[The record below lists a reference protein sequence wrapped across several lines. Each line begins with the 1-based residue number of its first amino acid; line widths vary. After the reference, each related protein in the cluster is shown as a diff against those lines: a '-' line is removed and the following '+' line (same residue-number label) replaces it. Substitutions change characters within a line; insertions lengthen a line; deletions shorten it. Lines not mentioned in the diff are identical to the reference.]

1 MPIGAARALPP
12 LLMVALLGTAAAQR
26 PKYRSF
32 DGRGNNVAHPEW
44 GALPFTPPGPDR
56 PSARAI
62 SLALMQTDYP
72 EKRRYLEKNTS
83 GQYFDHDL
91 DKIADGDPADVAPIP
106 IPKGDP
112 YYDPAGSGNRTM
124 RFTRSGYNKTSTSP
138 YRETINTITA
148 FVDGSL
154 VYGSS
159 QAIGDRLRA
168 YEGGRMRVVDD
179 PLRGP
184 MLPTVGSVNMSLDY
198 MANDA
203 GRVPP
208 GTLRAMGDVRGNVDP
223 PVLAFQTLW
232 VREHN
237 RLAEELARE
246 HPDWDDEALFQE
258 ARKWNIAL
266 QQVEWRV
273 CFYEYMPA
281 LGIRLPPYA
290 AYNASVNP
298 SIDTFFS
305 TVSYRY
311 GHSEINDVILRID
324 DSGREVPQGHLM
336 LMQAYFNPNVS
347 LSAGVE
353 PVLRGLTTN
362 VQGMV
367 EPRFASAVQNFL
379 FGLPGVNGSD
389 LFARNIQR
397 GRDHGIPPY
406 NACRRALGLPPV
418 ATFAE
423 LTNDTAV
430 AAALT
435 QLYGTPDSCD
445 AYVCGLA
452 EKKLPDSHF
461 GPLFNASMTDQYL
474 RVRDGDWYYFENK
487 ANGAFTDEEIALIKG
502 TLPRVGSANRG
513 LATVQLSSSA
523 NTSAQV
529 DELVSAGEYTTFRT
543 HGILMAITFCI
554 LMPAAFLAN
563 RLKGAHF
570 LRDSPHLI
578 RACFLAHIL
587 LNVSAVA
594 LAAAAFA
601 LPLTRARD
609 VRYSEVPYGHGRLG
623 VAVLALLFLQAVY
636 PWLRPAP
643 SPLTPLRRAWELLHT
658 SLGRAI
664 LVMGLVNVALGIHII
679 NQAFNGSVRFF
690 ATLAAVP
697 LASLA
702 LVGSVLDRL
711 SSQSAAAAA
720 ASSSGGAAHAN
731 GGSDSRE
738 ADEDV
743 KGIFVQ

>member
-1 MPIGAARALPP
+1 
-12 LLMVALLGTAAAQR
+12 
-26 PKYRSF
+26 
-32 DGRGNNVAHPEW
+32 
-44 GALPFTPPGPDR
+44 
-56 PSARAI
+56 
-62 SLALMQTDYP
+62 
-72 EKRRYLEKNTS
+72 
-83 GQYFDHDL
+83 
-91 DKIADGDPADVAPIP
+91 
-106 IPKGDP
+106 
-112 YYDPAGSGNRTM
+112 
-124 RFTRSGYNKTSTSP
+124 
-138 YRETINTITA
+138 
-148 FVDGSL
+148 
-154 VYGSS
+154 
-159 QAIGDRLRA
+159 
-168 YEGGRMRVVDD
+168 
-179 PLRGP
+179 
-184 MLPTVGSVNMSLDY
+184 
-198 MANDA
+198 
-203 GRVPP
+203 
-208 GTLRAMGDVRGNVDP
+208 MGDDRGNVDP

-266 QQVEWRV
+266 QQRV

-281 LGIRLPPYA
+281 LGIRLSPPYA
-290 AYNASVNP
+290 GYNASVNP

-305 TVSYRY
+305 SVSYRY
-311 GHSEINDVILRID
+311 GHFEINDVILRID

-347 LSAGVE
+347 LSAGIE

-379 FGLPGVNGSD
+379 FGLP
-389 LFARNIQR
+389 
-397 GRDHGIPPY
+397 
-406 NACRRALGLPPV
+406 
-418 ATFAE
+418 E
-423 LTNDTAV
+423 LTD
-430 AAALT
+430 
-435 QLYGTPDSCD
+435 D
-445 AYVCGLA
+445 A
-452 EKKLPDSHF
+452 
-461 GPLFNASMTDQYL
+461 
-474 RVRDGDWYYFENK
+474 YYFENK

-502 TLPRVGSANRG
+502 TPLRTVMLRNTAIKVLPDDIWRVDPGSPWPVEAVCP
-513 LATVQLSSSA
+513 ADA
-523 NTSAQV
+523 NTSADAPAAALQTVSLAGGRYSLGWKFVDVSGSEHVEFTV
-529 DELVSAGEYTTFRT
+529 DELVSAGEYATFRT
-543 HGILMAITFCI
+543 HGILMAIAFCI

-570 LRDSPHLI
+570 LRDSPQLI
-578 RACFLAHIL
+578 KGCFLAHIL

-623 VAVLALLFLQAVY
+623 VAVLALLFLQAIY

-643 SPLTPLRRAWELLHT
+643 SPLTPLRRAWEVLHT
-658 SLGRAI
+658 TLGRAI

-679 NQAFNGSVRFF
+679 NQVFNGSVRFF

-702 LVGSVLDRL
+702 LVGSVVDRL

-720 ASSSGGAAHAN
+720 SSSSGGAAHAN
-731 GGSDSRE
+731 GGSDMG

-743 KGIFVQ
+743 KGVFVQ